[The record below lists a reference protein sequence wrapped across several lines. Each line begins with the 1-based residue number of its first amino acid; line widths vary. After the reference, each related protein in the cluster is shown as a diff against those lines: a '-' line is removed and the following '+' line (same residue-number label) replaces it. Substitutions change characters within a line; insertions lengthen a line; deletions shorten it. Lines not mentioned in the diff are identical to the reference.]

1 MFPHPGSRQ
10 LLPVDEEP
18 RGSANDPD
26 LDPDRLGRRFL
37 SRFAKMTGSR
47 GQQLADE
54 LGDLELLL
62 RRGADVNYIDRHG
75 QTALHEAAGMCS
87 VDVVRFLVER
97 GAHVNRVDH
106 HGCRPLHVAAAAD
119 QADIVNFL
127 MDAAALVEAQNEGE
141 LQTAVHYAAR
151 HDAISSLR
159 SLADRGADVHARDY
173 QNRTPLHV
181 AISHGSKRA
190 VQLLFELKADVSAQ
204 DDSGQ
209 SCLVLLICKMPSLAL
224 QALDQLQVD
233 DRANCS
239 QLFYLQRLEPGP
251 TADRTLCVLISD
263 IDGGS
268 VHSPLELM
276 VVYRLHEHILHPV
289 VRQLIDIK
297 WSAYGRRNSWLL
309 LGMNLFFI
317 VSWVALMVSVPW
329 EVRHIYTFPG
339 DAWRVVLAIVCL
351 AQLFYFIVDE
361 LREIAQ
367 SKAALKRWRTQQRQQ
382 LAWDFIYCHPRWP
395 EEALHLRAELEEV
408 EKKRHFYLLDLWN
421 ILDWLTYAMLL
432 VVFITHLADVVRH
445 SEKVAYVHLQL
456 VAITVVPLW
465 LRNMKHLRTFRVL
478 GTLIVS
484 LGEMSGQVVR
494 FVFLLGEFYVSFFFS
509 FWLVFGG
516 SQVDTFKS
524 VHEALY
530 TLFRLNVIDD
540 VEYTTMHAHDSVM
553 TYLLAGTFLS
563 LTAILSINIFIA
575 LMSDIFTR
583 VEDSPSVNVYVQR
596 ANVLLQIE
604 GNRYIRRRRD
614 ELRRHVQL
622 HCAPL
627 AVYGISGDG
636 EAARHWVEPPDT
648 TGHIG
653 ELFVRVMALLR
664 TGGPG
669 KRKDGNGV
677 SEVDEETSVA
687 REEVLSMQQSIR
699 ALRRE
704 LQQATEEQQS
714 LQQALQ
720 DELELIYTCLQHLG
734 ITFTGTNVTPEK
746 FDNYLQAS

>member
-1 MFPHPGSRQ
+1 MFPHPASR
-10 LLPVDEEP
+10 LLLAADEEQ

-26 LDPDRLGRRFL
+26 HDRLGRRFL
-37 SRFAKMTGSR
+37 SRFAELTGSR
-47 GQQLADE
+47 GQRLADE

-62 RRGADVNYIDRHG
+62 RRGADVNYSDRHG

-97 GAHVNRVDH
+97 GAHVNCCDH
-106 HGCRPLHVAAAAD
+106 HGCRPLHMAAAAD

-151 HDAISSLR
+151 HNAIASLR
-159 SLADRGADVHARDY
+159 SLAKRGADVHARDY

-181 AISHGSKRA
+181 AISHGSRRA
-190 VQLLFELKADVSAQ
+190 VQLLIELKADASAE

-224 QALDQLQVD
+224 QALDQLHVD
-233 DRANCS
+233 DKANCN

-251 TADRTLCVLISD
+251 TAD

-289 VRQLIDIK
+289 VRRLIDIK

-361 LREIAQ
+361 LCEIAQ
-367 SKAALKRWRTQQRQQ
+367 SKAALKRWRTKQRQQ
-382 LAWDFIYCHPRWP
+382 LAWDSIYCHPRWP

-421 ILDWLTYAMLL
+421 VLDWLTYAMLL
-432 VVFITHLADVVRH
+432 VVFITHLADVVWH

-484 LGEMSGQVVR
+484 LGEISGQVVR
-494 FVFLLGEFYVSFFFS
+494 FLFLLGEFYVSFFFS

-540 VEYTTMHAHDSVM
+540 VEYTSMHAHDSVM

-627 AVYGISGDG
+627 AVYGICGDG
-636 EAARHWVEPPDT
+636 EAASHWVEPPDT

-677 SEVDEETSVA
+677 SEVDEETSLAGEDV
-687 REEVLSMQQSIR
+687 RSMQQSIQ

-720 DELELIYTCLQHLG
+720 DELELIYTCFQHLG
-734 ITFTGTNVTPEK
+734 IIFTGTNVLTPET
-746 FDNYLQAS
+746 FDNYSQAS

>member
-1 MFPHPGSRQ
+1 MFPHPGSR
-10 LLPVDEEP
+10 LVLPADQES
-18 RGSANDPD
+18 RASANDPD
-26 LDPDRLGRRFL
+26 PDRLGWRFL
-37 SRFAKMTGSR
+37 SRFAEMTGSR

-62 RRGADVNYIDRHG
+62 RRGADVNYSDRHG

-87 VDVVRFLVER
+87 VDVVRFLVEQ
-97 GAHVNRVDH
+97 GAHVNRGDH

-127 MDAAALVEAQNEGE
+127 MDADALVEAQNEGE

-190 VQLLFELKADVSAQ
+190 VQLLFELKADVSAE
-204 DDSGQ
+204 DDSRQ

-224 QALDQLQVD
+224 QALDQLHVD
-233 DRANCS
+233 DRANCN

-251 TADRTLCVLISD
+251 TAD

-351 AQLFYFIVDE
+351 SQLFYFIVDE

-367 SKAALKRWRTQQRQQ
+367 SKAALKRWRTEQRQQ
-382 LAWDFIYCHPRWP
+382 LAWDSIYCHPRWP

-432 VVFITHLADVVRH
+432 IVFITHLADVVRH
-445 SEKVAYVHLQL
+445 SEKLAYVHLQL

-478 GTLIVS
+478 GTLIVT
-484 LGEMSGQVVR
+484 LGEMTGQVVR
-494 FVFLLGEFYVSFFFS
+494 FLFLLGEFYVSFFFS

-540 VEYTTMHAHDSVM
+540 VEYTTMHEHDSVM

-604 GNRYIRRRRD
+604 GNFYIRRRRD

-627 AVYGISGDG
+627 AVYGVSGDG
-636 EAARHWVEPPDT
+636 EAASHWVEPPDT

-687 REEVLSMQQSIR
+687 GEEVRSMQQSIR

-734 ITFTGTNVTPEK
+734 ITFTSTNVSTPEK
-746 FDNYLQAS
+746 FDNYSQAS

>member
-1 MFPHPGSRQ
+1 MFPDPGSK
-10 LLPVDEEP
+10 LLPADEEP

-47 GQQLADE
+47 GQRLADE

-62 RRGADVNYIDRHG
+62 RRGADINYSDRHG

-87 VDVVRFLVER
+87 VDVVQFLVER
-97 GAHVNRVDH
+97 GAHVNRGDH
-106 HGCRPLHVAAAAD
+106 HGCRPLHVAAAED

-127 MDAAALVEAQNEGE
+127 MDAAALVEAQNKGE

-190 VQLLFELKADVSAQ
+190 VQLLFELKADVSAE
-204 DDSGQ
+204 DDSRQ

-233 DRANCS
+233 DRANSS

-251 TADRTLCVLISD
+251 TAD

-297 WSAYGRRNSWLL
+297 WKAYGRRNSWLL

-339 DAWRVVLAIVCL
+339 DTWRVVLAIVCL

-367 SKAALKRWRTQQRQQ
+367 SKAALKRWCTQQRQQ
-382 LAWDFIYCHPRWP
+382 LARDFIYCHPRWP
-395 EEALHLRAELEEV
+395 EEALHLQAELEKV
-408 EKKRHFYLLDLWN
+408 KKIRHFYLLDLWN

-432 VVFITHLADVVRH
+432 VVFITHLADVVKH

-540 VEYTTMHAHDSVM
+540 VEYTAMHEHDSVM

-596 ANVLLQIE
+596 AIVLLQIE

-687 REEVLSMQQSIR
+687 GEEVRSMQQSIR

-734 ITFTGTNVTPEK
+734 ITFTSTNVLTPEK
-746 FDNYLQAS
+746 CDNYSQAS